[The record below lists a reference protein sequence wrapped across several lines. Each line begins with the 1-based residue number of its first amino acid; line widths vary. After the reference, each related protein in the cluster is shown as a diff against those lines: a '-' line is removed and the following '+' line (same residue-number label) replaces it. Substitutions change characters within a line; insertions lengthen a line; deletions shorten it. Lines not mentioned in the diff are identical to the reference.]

1 MVYSCVPRMISIS
14 PVGDWSTTRSR
25 YSFAPARDSSTGIG
39 RASNETK
46 AMHAE
51 IEAVRVV
58 QHEVA
63 LGHGVIITATP
74 TRTWSEMSRRRLS
87 CVVFVV
93 CVAHGLYGSAQAQPH
108 YPTRTVSIVVPFT
121 PGTGADVIARLL
133 QPRLAERLKVAVVVE
148 NKVGASG
155 AIGTETVAKSAPDGY
170 TLLFTATAHATVPA
184 LKRNLPYDPTKSF
197 TPVAL
202 AATSALA
209 LVTGPQVP
217 AAKLSDFIALARSKP
232 GALYYSSPGN
242 GSPQHLT
249 MELVKLE
256 TGIDV
261 VHVPY
266 NGSAAAASD
275 LVGGHVQ
282 ASVAA
287 LQTVAPFV
295 SSGRLKM
302 LAVLSK
308 ERNAAFPDVPTMK
321 ELGHPKL
328 VVDTWYGI
336 YAPAGTPPEVVARLN
351 AEVNALLQLPDIR
364 DALAKQ
370 GLSAVVDRP
379 ERLGELVAEELERWN
394 RVVANAHI
402 TGE

>member
-1 MVYSCVPRMISIS
+1 M
-14 PVGDWSTTRSR
+14 
-25 YSFAPARDSSTGIG
+25 SF
-39 RASNETK
+39 RA
-46 AMHAE
+46 
-51 IEAVRVV
+51 IF
-58 QHEVA
+58 
-63 LGHGVIITATP
+63 L
-74 TRTWSEMSRRRLS
+74 
-87 CVVFVV
+87 V
-93 CVAHGLYGSAQAQPH
+93 CVLCFLVPFSTHAQPS
-108 YPTRTVSIVVPFT
+108 YPTRTISIVVPFT

-155 AIGTETVAKSAPDGY
+155 AIGTETAAKAPPDGY
-170 TLLFTATAHATVPA
+170 TLLFTATAHGTVPA
-184 LKRNLPYDPTKSF
+184 LKRNLPYDAAKSF

-209 LVTGPQVP
+209 FVVGPQVA
-217 AAKLSDFIALARSKP
+217 AAKMGDFIALAKAKP
-232 GALYYSSPGN
+232 GTLYYSSPGN

-266 NGSAAAASD
+266 KGSAGAASD

-295 SSGRLKM
+295 TSGRLRM
-302 LAVLSK
+302 LAVLSS
-308 ERNAAFPDVPTMK
+308 ERSPAFPDVPTMS

-336 YAPAGTPPEVVARLN
+336 YAPAGTPGDVVARLN
-351 AEVNALLQLPDIR
+351 AEFNALLQLPVIR
-364 DALAKQ
+364 ESLGKQ
-370 GLSAVVDRP
+370 GLVAVADRP
-379 ERLGELVAEELERWN
+379 ERLSDLLAQELERWS
-394 RVVANAHI
+394 RVVANARI

>member
-1 MVYSCVPRMISIS
+1 M
-14 PVGDWSTTRSR
+14 TFSR
-25 YSFAPARDSSTGIG
+25 ALVFLALASSGIP
-39 RASNETK
+39 E
-46 AMHAE
+46 
-51 IEAVRVV
+51 
-58 QHEVA
+58 
-63 LGHGVIITATP
+63 
-74 TRTWSEMSRRRLS
+74 
-87 CVVFVV
+87 
-93 CVAHGLYGSAQAQPH
+93 SAAQTS

-155 AIGTETVAKSAPDGY
+155 TIGTEAVAKSAPDGY
-170 TLLFTATAHATVPA
+170 TLLFTATAHGTVPA
-184 LKRNLPYDPTKSF
+184 LKRNLPYDATKSF

-209 LVTGPQVP
+209 LVVGPHLP
-217 AAKLSDFIALARSKP
+217 DKMADFIALAKARP
-232 GALYYSSPGN
+232 GRWNYSSPGN

-266 NGSAAAASD
+266 KGSAGAASD

-287 LQTVAPFV
+287 VQTVAPFV
-295 SSGRLKM
+295 NAGRLRM
-302 LAVLSK
+302 LAVLSN
-308 ERNAAFPDVPTMK
+308 ERIAAFPDVPTMK

-336 YAPAGTPPEVVARLN
+336 YAPAGTPAEVIARLN
-351 AEVNALLQLPDIR
+351 AECNAILQMPDIR

-370 GLSAVVDRP
+370 GLAAVADRP
-379 ERLGELVAEELERWN
+379 ERLAELLGVELERWN